1 MSKEKFGVGQ
11 SIKYAKR
18 KPRKALLF
26 VSILVL
32 MSFAVN
38 LLLLPYLEKYVSK
51 NKSREI
57 EKLKYEYALM
67 NIRME
72 RMNKEIEDLNQKDDS
87 LYSGVFGL
95 EPLSKEV
102 RMAGTGGHDMNADLN
117 GYEYSY
123 LLKTTN
129 TKLKALQ
136 AKIQIQQESYKRIDK
151 KVKMVSTKISSIP
164 AIQPI
169 INKRLQTV
177 SSGYGMRLH
186 PIHDEVK
193 MHWGMDF
200 SAPRGTKICA
210 TGDGVVEFAGD
221 RHDGYGKNV
230 IINHGFGYTTLYGH
244 MSKIAVKRGQK
255 VKRKDYIGDV
265 GNTGQSTDNHLHY
278 EVMKK
283 GEKIDPA
290 NFFFEDLNYTQ
301 YRQMMEISSRITRA
315 LD

>member
-26 VSILVL
+26 VSIQVL
-32 MSFAVN
+32 LSFLVN
-38 LLLLPYLEKYVSK
+38 LLLLPYIEKYVSK

-67 NIRME
+67 SIRME
-72 RMNKEIEDLNQKDDS
+72 RMNKDIEDLNQKDDS
-87 LYSGVFGL
+87 LYCGVFGMD
-95 EPLSKEV
+95 PLSKEV

-129 TKLKALQ
+129 AKLKALQ
-136 AKIQIQQESYKRIDK
+136 AKIQIQKESYKRIDK
-151 KVKMVSTKISSIP
+151 KVKLVTAKISCIP

-169 INKRLQTV
+169 HNKRLLLI

-186 PIHDEVK
+186 PIHDTVR
-193 MHWGMDF
+193 MHWGVDF
-200 SAPRGTKICA
+200 SAPKGTKIWA

-230 IINHGFGYTTLYGH
+230 IINHGYGYKTLYGH
-244 MSKIAVKRGQK
+244 MSKLNVKKGQK
-255 VKRKDYIGDV
+255 VKRNDYIGNV
-265 GNTGQSTDNHLHY
+265 GSTGQSTDNHLHY

-283 GEKIDPA
+283 GQKIDPA